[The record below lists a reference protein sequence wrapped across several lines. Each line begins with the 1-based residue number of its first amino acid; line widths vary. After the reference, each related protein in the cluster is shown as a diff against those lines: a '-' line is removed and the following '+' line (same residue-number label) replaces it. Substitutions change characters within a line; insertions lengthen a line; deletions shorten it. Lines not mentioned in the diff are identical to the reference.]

1 VLLVL
6 LQVAFVVAAA
16 VVAGFALMRPVPDL
30 SPRFGLYL
38 TVLFGAVAAVV
49 SLIGAVKR

>member
-1 VLLVL
+1 M
-6 LQVAFVVAAA
+6 
-16 VVAGFALMRPVPDL
+16 VAGLALMRPVPSL

-38 TVLFGAVAAVV
+38 TVFFGGLAAVV